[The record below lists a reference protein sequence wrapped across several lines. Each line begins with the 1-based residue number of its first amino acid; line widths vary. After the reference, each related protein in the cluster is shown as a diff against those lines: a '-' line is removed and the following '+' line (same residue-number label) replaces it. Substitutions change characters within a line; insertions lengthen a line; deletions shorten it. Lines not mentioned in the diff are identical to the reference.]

1 MTRDG
6 VVCTVSGL
14 VESLE
19 LIEVALRSKLGRAL
33 GFHGGDGEPRGRT
46 AAEITIV
53 VPAVEGWQCHRDSR
67 TGRDRVMWRQGR
79 RREQR
84 GSLAVALS
92 KHEGDL
98 SVAVATTTDC

>member
-1 MTRDG
+1 MTRDS
-6 VVCTVSGL
+6 VVCVVSRL
-14 VESLE
+14 AKPLE
-19 LIEVALRSKLGRAL
+19 LIKVALRSELGRAL
-33 GFHGGDGEPRGRT
+33 GFHGGDGEPRKQA

-53 VPAVEGWQCHRDSR
+53 VPAAGGWQCRRDSR
-67 TGRDRVMWRQGR
+67 KGRDRATWRRRR

-98 SVAVATTTDC
+98 CAAVATTTDC